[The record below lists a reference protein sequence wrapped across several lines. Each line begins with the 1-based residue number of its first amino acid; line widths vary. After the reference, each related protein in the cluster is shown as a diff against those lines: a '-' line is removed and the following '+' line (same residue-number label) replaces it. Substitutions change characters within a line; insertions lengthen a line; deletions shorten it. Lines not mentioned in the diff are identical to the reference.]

1 MSCWTS
7 CQLSTRIIKC
17 NNCIAGTNC
26 TNEPSTGVCTEHR
39 RIGQE
44 THQSSHEYVGKRM
57 EQRVPCLMV
66 RSCVQGNRGEATI
79 SRGARSRCTEVFRT
93 VQAVLVFNSVYQVCR
108 WTIENIQ
115 HDSSS
120 IHLNVNCYINHS
132 NSVNGTGCTGMHSSL
147 NHLVPMLDYNC
158 VE

>member
-44 THQSSHEYVGKRM
+44 THQSSHEYVEKRM

-120 IHLNVNCYINHS
+120 IHLE
-132 NSVNGTGCTGMHSSL
+132 SL
-147 NHLVPMLDYNC
+147 TPQRGGFCAIHDCALGISPVTSYSAVKRYYKATL
-158 VE
+158 